1 MANEPKLIKILVLT
15 TNQILIS
22 QIEEVGADIGEP
34 DCKLVDP
41 YVVTKEGM
49 LEPWLLNVTRED
61 TFMMSSDKILTLT
74 DPTPTLLE
82 KYEDLTD
89 GMKFYTNVQMIGN
102 QFLVRGVE
110 NGKRYEHRDEFYPTL
125 VCEIEEGRPSTRH

>member
-41 YVVTKEGM
+41 FLITKDGT

-74 DPTPTLLE
+74 TPTPTLLE

-89 GMKFYTNVQMIGN
+89 G
-102 QFLVRGVE
+102 
-110 NGKRYEHRDEFYPTL
+110 
-125 VCEIEEGRPSTRH
+125 